1 MMLDPTRTVRPRA
14 ARRQASVGVRAA
26 MEPIEPR
33 LLFAAATFTVTT
45 TADAGA
51 GSLRQ
56 AILDAN
62 AAPNDPIEG
71 PDLIRFN
78 LGTGVHT
85 ITPLSPLPSITDAV
99 DLDGSTD
106 DGVTPSVELNG
117 SSAGAGANG
126 LVLASSD
133 PVFAS
138 FVTGLIINRFSGNG
152 IRITGAGN
160 GVGINYIGT
169 NAAGTAAGPGNGGH
183 GVLIESNG
191 NFVTDNTI
199 AFNGGAGIA
208 VANTSSGNDLSIN
221 YIYKNAGLG
230 IDLGINGRTPND
242 VGDADTGANDLQNF
256 PVITAVAPATAPA
269 TGVNVTLSINSTPN
283 TTLDISFYSSPDAE
297 GEGQN
302 FLDHTEIVTD
312 GTGNKTFTYNL
323 TGASTSDFIT
333 TTATRVFTMDDG
345 SQFSINTSEFSDPFP
360 SGTQSGGPSEVYVSG
375 SAWTTA
381 FKTYL
386 ESKGLGDDVYGYK
399 VYANGAATAGPAGN
413 PENILPWI
421 NADQVVLKYATAP
434 TGGGIPT
441 AGSLSFASA
450 KGQTYTAT
458 AVTQVAGDPT
468 AYVVTLSKPL
478 GGGNPATG
486 TAPTTSENGDRVTV
500 GVTGSTVSVPLKVL
514 QGDTDHTGE
523 NGTHSVLAADFSA
536 VKKKFFKTS
545 TDVPTGADTDYS
557 AFHDV
562 NGSGDIL
569 ANDFS
574 EVKKRFFQDMS
585 GVPVAA
591 AASLSLSG
599 ITSDLF
605 GAKSI
610 L

>member
-14 ARRQASVGVRAA
+14 ARRQAAVGARAA

-33 LLFAAATFTVTT
+33 LLFAAATFMVTT
-45 TADAGA
+45 TADSGA

-56 AILDAN
+56 AIIDAN
-62 AAPNDPIEG
+62 AAANDPIEG

-85 ITPLSPLPSITDAV
+85 ITPLSPLPAITDAV

-117 SSAGAGANG
+117 SSAGVGANG

-169 NAAGTAAGPGNGGH
+169 NAAGTAAGPGNGAN

-230 IDLGINGRTPND
+230 IDLGIDGRTPND
-242 VGDADTGANDLQNF
+242 AGDADTGANDLQNF

-269 TGVNVTLSINSTPN
+269 TGVNVTVSVNSTPN

-312 GTGNKTFTYNL
+312 GTGHKTFTYNL
-323 TGASTSDFIT
+323 TGASMSDFIT
-333 TTATRVFTMDDG
+333 TTATRVFTLDDG

-360 SGTQSGGPSEVYVSG
+360 GAVQPGGPSEVYVSG

-399 VYANGAATAGPAGN
+399 VYANGAATTGPAGN

-421 NADQVVLKYATAP
+421 NANQVVLKYATAP

-441 AGSLSFASA
+441 PGSVSFASA

-458 AVTQVAGDPT
+458 SVTQVAGDPT

-478 GGGNPATG
+478 GGGNPTAG
-486 TAPTTSENGDRVTV
+486 TAPTTSENGDRITV

-585 GVPVAA
+585 GVPAAA

-605 GAKSI
+605 GSKSI

>member
-1 MMLDPTRTVRPRA
+1 MMQVPTRTVRARA
-14 ARRQASVGVRAA
+14 ARRQPPVGARAA
-26 MEPIEPR
+26 MEVVEPR
-33 LLFAAATFTVTT
+33 LLLAAATFTVTT
-45 TADAGA
+45 TADDGP

-56 AILDAN
+56 AIIAAN
-62 AAPNDPIEG
+62 TAPNDPIEG

-78 LGTGVHT
+78 LGAGVHT
-85 ITPLSPLPSITDAV
+85 ITPLSPLPAITDSV

-169 NAAGTAAGPGNGGH
+169 NAAGTAAGPGNAGH
-183 GVLIESNG
+183 GILIESSG

-208 VANTSSGNDLSIN
+208 VANTSTGNDLSIN
-221 YIYKNAGLG
+221 YIFKNAGLG

-242 VGDADTGANDLQNF
+242 VGDGDTGANDLQNF
-256 PVITAVAPATAPA
+256 PVITAMAPATAPA

-283 TTLDISFYSSPDAE
+283 TTLDISFYSSPTAE
-297 GEGQN
+297 GQGQN
-302 FLDHTEIVTD
+302 FLDHTEVVTD
-312 GTGNKTFTYNL
+312 GSGNKTFTYNL
-323 TGASTSDFIT
+323 TGATMSDFIT
-333 TTATRVFTMDDG
+333 ATATRVFTVDDG
-345 SQFSINTSEFSDPFP
+345 SQFLISTSEFSDPFP
-360 SGTQSGGPSEVYVSG
+360 SGGDSSGPSEVYVSG
-375 SAWTTA
+375 SGWAAA

-399 VYANGAATAGPAGN
+399 VYGNGAATAGPAGN

-421 NADQVVLKYATAP
+421 NANQIVLKYAAAP

-441 AGSLSFASA
+441 TGSVSFTSA
-450 KGQTYTAT
+450 KGQAYNAT
-458 AVTQVAGDPT
+458 SVTQVAGDPT
-468 AYVVTLSKPL
+468 AYVVTLNKPL
-478 GGGNPATG
+478 GGGNPTAG
-486 TAPTTSENGDRVTV
+486 TAPTTSENGDRITV
-500 GVTGSTVSVPLKVL
+500 GVTGSTVSLPLRVL

-536 VKKKFFKTS
+536 VKKKFFKS
-545 TDVPTGADTDYS
+545 TADPVTGADTDYS
-557 AFHDV
+557 VFHDV

-574 EVKKRFFQDMS
+574 EVKKRFFQDMA
-585 GVPVAA
+585 GVPAA
-591 AASLSLSG
+591 AAAALDPSG
-599 ITSDLF
+599 VTSDFF
-605 GAKSI
+605 GSKQI

>member
-1 MMLDPTRTVRPRA
+1 MRIEGLEDRQML
-14 ARRQASVGVRAA
+14 S
-26 MEPIEPR
+26 
-33 LLFAAATFTVTT
+33 LTVTT
-45 TADAGA
+45 TADDGP

-56 AILDAN
+56 AIIAAN
-62 AAPNDPIEG
+62 TAPNDPIEG

-78 LGTGVHT
+78 LGAGVHT
-85 ITPLSPLPSITDAV
+85 ITPLSPLPAITDSV

-117 SSAGAGANG
+117 SSAGAGAHG

-169 NAAGTAAGPGNGGH
+169 NAAGTAAGPGNAGH
-183 GVLIESNG
+183 GILIESSG

-230 IDLGINGRTPND
+230 IDLGIDGRTPND
-242 VGDADTGANDLQNF
+242 AGDADTGANDLQNF
-256 PVITAVAPATAPA
+256 PVITAMAPATAPA

-283 TTLDISFYSSPDAE
+283 TTLDISFYSSPTAE
-297 GEGQN
+297 GQGQN
-302 FLDHTEIVTD
+302 FLAHTEVVTD
-312 GTGNKTFTYNL
+312 GSGNKTFPYNL
-323 TGASTSDFIT
+323 TGATMSDFIT
-333 TTATRVFTMDDG
+333 ATATRVFTVDDG
-345 SQFSINTSEFSDPFP
+345 SQFLISTSEFSDPFP
-360 SGTQSGGPSEVYVSG
+360 SGGDSSGPSEVYVSG
-375 SAWTTA
+375 SGWAAA

-399 VYANGAATAGPAGN
+399 VYANGAATTGPAGN
-413 PENILPWI
+413 PDNIVPWI
-421 NADQVVLKYATAP
+421 NANQVTLKYASAP
-434 TGGGIPT
+434 TGAGIPT
-441 AGSLSFASA
+441 VGQVLFTSQQ
-450 KGQTYTAT
+450 GQTYSAT
-458 AVTQVAGDPT
+458 AVAPVAGDPT
-468 AYVVTLSKPL
+468 AFVITLNQPL
-478 GGGNPATG
+478 GGGVLATG
-486 TAPTTSENGDRVTV
+486 TAPTAQQNGDRITV
-500 GVTGSTVSVPLKVL
+500 NVPGAGTGGNAFSLRMNVL

-536 VKKKFFKTS
+536 VKKKFFKTT
-545 TDVPTGADTDYS
+545 TDAVTGTDTDYS
-557 AFHDV
+557 PFHDV

-574 EVKKRFFQDMS
+574 EVKKRFFQQM
-585 GVPVAA
+585 PPPPPAA
-591 AASLSLSG
+591 AG
-599 ITSDLF
+599 DLF
-605 GAKSI
+605 SATRVAEEV
-610 L
+610 LA

>member
-1 MMLDPTRTVRPRA
+1 
-14 ARRQASVGVRAA
+14 
-26 MEPIEPR
+26 MEVVEPR
-33 LLFAAATFTVTT
+33 LLFAAAQFNVTT
-45 TADAGA
+45 TADAGP

-71 PDLIRFN
+71 PDLIRFS

-85 ITPLSPLPSITDAV
+85 ITPLSPLPTITDSV

-152 IRITGAGN
+152 VRITGAGN
-160 GVGINYIGT
+160 GLGINYIGT
-169 NAAGTAAGPGNGGH
+169 NAAGTAAGPGNGAN

-199 AFNGGAGIA
+199 AFNAGAGIA

-221 YIYKNAGLG
+221 YIFKNTGLG

-256 PVITAVAPATAPA
+256 PVITAADPATAPA
-269 TGVNVTLSINSTPN
+269 TGMNVTVTVNSTPN
-283 TTLDISFYSSPDAE
+283 TTLDISFYSSPTAE
-297 GEGQN
+297 GQGQN

-312 GTGNKTFTYNL
+312 GSGNKTFTYNL
-323 TGASTSDFIT
+323 TGASPTDVFT
-333 TTATRVFTMDDG
+333 TTATRVFTGDDG
-345 SQFSINTSEFSDPFP
+345 NQFSINTSEFSDPFP
-360 SGTQSGGPSEVYVSG
+360 NVVQPGGPSEVYVNS

-381 FKTYL
+381 FKAFL

-399 VYANGAATAGPAGN
+399 VFANGAATAGPASN

-421 NADQVVLKYATAP
+421 NANQIVLKYATAP

-441 AGSLSFASA
+441 VGSLTFTSA
-450 KGQTYTAT
+450 KSQTYTAT
-458 AVTQVAGDPT
+458 SVTQVAGDPT

-478 GGGNPATG
+478 GGGNPTAG
-486 TAPTTSENGDRVTV
+486 TAPTTSENGDRITV
-500 GVTGSTVSVPLKVL
+500 AVTGSTVSVPLKVL

-523 NGTHSVLAADFSA
+523 AGTHSVLAADFSA
-536 VKKKFFKTS
+536 VKKKFFKS
-545 TDVPTGADTDYS
+545 TADVPAGNDTDYS
-557 AFHDV
+557 PFHDV

-574 EVKKRFFQDMS
+574 EVKKRFFQDMA
-585 GVPVAA
+585 GVPTA

-605 GAKSI
+605 GSKNI